1 MECSKDATIYQ
12 EFLEKERLFDFLA
25 GLNGEFDQVRVQ
37 ILGRDPLPSL
47 NEAFAIVRGEEGRRN
62 VMLKTFDSVD
72 GSTLSISKSS
82 VNDGVMTTTIAAANA
97 ANSRRTE
104 GRKPSEKDSLWCSYC
119 RKNRHTRENCW
130 KLHGK
135 PSNFFGKNNGSRGGN
150 SGYKP

>member
-1 MECSKDATIYQ
+1 MECSKDAIIHQ

-104 GRKPSEKDSLWCSYC
+104 G
-119 RKNRHTRENCW
+119 
-130 KLHGK
+130 
-135 PSNFFGKNNGSRGGN
+135 
-150 SGYKP
+150 